1 MEANH
6 AAWIA
11 TLLQVK
17 GISTDFE
24 PAPNAFNPARSE
36 KAVLKIVTSLNV
48 IKG

>member
-17 GISTDFE
+17 GISTDFK

-36 KAVLKIVTSLNV
+36 KAVLKIVTSLDV
-48 IKG
+48 IK